1 MKTYSRPTIIEAYK
15 MFFQYTFLFSARS
28 RRGEFIPIFIGNTV
42 IFIFIFFICIIFSEN
57 GYETISNIILLTLFL
72 IYFILMIPWISL
84 MCRRL
89 HDIGKNSLWLLTLA
103 LPMVGWATYFYFLL
117 LMVIGDSQKENN
129 EWGESP
135 KYYDYEE

>member
-1 MKTYSRPTIIEAYK
+1 
-15 MFFQYTFLFSARS
+15 
-28 RRGEFIPIFIGNTV
+28 
-42 IFIFIFFICIIFSEN
+42 
-57 GYETISNIILLTLFL
+57 
-72 IYFILMIPWISL
+72 